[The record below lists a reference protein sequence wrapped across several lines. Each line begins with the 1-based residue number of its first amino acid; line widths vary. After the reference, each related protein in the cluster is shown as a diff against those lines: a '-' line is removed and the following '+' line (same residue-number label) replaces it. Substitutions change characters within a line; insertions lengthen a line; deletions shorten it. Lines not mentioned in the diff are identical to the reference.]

1 MTVIQM
7 ICYYFISVNILGF
20 LFMGL
25 DKWKARKRAW
35 RIPEATLFLLA
46 LIGGAFGCIL
56 GMYLFRHKTRRWYFA
71 YGMPVILAIHILLA
85 ILIWKGPVQF
95 IIL

>member
-7 ICYYFISVNILGF
+7 ICYYLISVNILGF

-56 GMYLFRHKTRRWYFA
+56 GMYLFRHKTRHWYFA